1 LNESFLDAILRN
13 RSHFWIFLE
22 RVNRKKRNKKEQ
34 KNRKKKKPPKKT
46 AKSTNLMAV
55 AGKAKFS
62 NKRATQRQK

>member
-1 LNESFLDAILRN
+1 
-13 RSHFWIFLE
+13 
-22 RVNRKKRNKKEQ
+22 VNRKKRNKKEQ